1 MGDFQLISE
10 ADFQRKLGARVGK
23 FIERERRKAIS
34 TIVKGLV
41 DLQGRQPFF
50 FNNTLWCAHSRMHPS
65 KLLPPMTC
73 DPIRSPHYGQK
84 AILGLG

>member
-1 MGDFQLISE
+1 M
-10 ADFQRKLGARVGK
+10 KLLVGK

-41 DLQGRQPFF
+41 HLQGRQSLFF
-50 FNNTLWCAHSRMHPS
+50 SHVVFFITWCLHSRMHPS
-65 KLLPPMTC
+65 SLFPPMTH
-73 DPIRSPHYGQK
+73 DPIRSPYFGQK

>member
-1 MGDFQLISE
+1 M
-10 ADFQRKLGARVGK
+10 KLLVGK

-41 DLQGRQPFF
+41 DLQGRQPLF
-50 FNNTLWCAHSRMHPS
+50 FNNTLWCEHSSMHPS
-65 KLLPPMTC
+65 LLLPPMTH

-84 AILGLG
+84 AILGFG